1 MELAIRPDDLYA
13 ASVALSACS
22 SRLDD
27 AALSFAR
34 AAQIDVPSVGVKAAD
49 AVDRGV
55 VAAEAAMQVVSLDVE
70 RLANAL
76 AALAHLYPRVDNTA
90 VRAR

>member
-1 MELAIRPDDLYA
+1 MELAIRPDDLFA

-34 AAQIDVPSVGVKAAD
+34 AAQIDVPSVGVKAAH

-55 VAAEAAMQVVSLDVE
+55 IAAEAAMRVVGLDIE
-70 RLANAL
+70 RLATAL
-76 AALAHLYPRVDNTA
+76 AALAHHYPQVDTTA